1 MILTRS
7 SLPSTMRKR
16 GGLEKAR
23 MEVGVKVLI
32 GVLRL
37 ETAKG
42 VQANMKKRCLRLTII
57 WRRQCG
63 TRYTI
68 GEPTWNELPG
78 ISTHGRFG
86 SADRGPWRLG
96 AAVSD
101 DKRKTPA
108 GKAGVLRLVS

>member
-1 MILTRS
+1 
-7 SLPSTMRKR
+7 
-16 GGLEKAR
+16 

-68 GEPTWNELPG
+68 TRASRHGMNCRVCRPMVGSDQRTAVPGGLVRQFPT
-78 ISTHGRFG
+78 T
-86 SADRGPWRLG
+86 
-96 AAVSD
+96 
-101 DKRKTPA
+101 KRKPRRVRPGFFA
-108 GKAGVLRLVS
+108 